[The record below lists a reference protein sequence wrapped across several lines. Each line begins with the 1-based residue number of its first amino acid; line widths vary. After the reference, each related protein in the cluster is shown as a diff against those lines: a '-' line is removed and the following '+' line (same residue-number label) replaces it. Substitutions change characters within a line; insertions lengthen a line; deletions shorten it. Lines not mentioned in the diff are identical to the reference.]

1 VSAQSQKRE
10 FYRPTIDPD
19 RDLRRVGASHI
30 NWVIKLGM
38 DVLTMSCLSNYA
50 FRATAALAIT
60 AGLLSA
66 TPAFSGAHNTP
77 GRVIELIEVT
87 DEQLRVLRTDNPAFS
102 QMDNEELIRL
112 LSILKNE
119 EGMVSGEGVSDEIGV
134 LVLAHG
140 FHGDGYDEFRA
151 AFKSIADVHPTGYG
165 FGLAILE
172 SDHLQKVIDQITS
185 QGAKKIILF
194 PATSALNSGMVRQWE
209 YALNFR
215 EDFSYTAVDK
225 IATNAELIWAP
236 GPIPHP
242 LSGEILRDHAK
253 ALSKDPSNELVI
265 ITGHGPQRK
274 VDNDRELETLQ
285 KHADFMKADVGFYDV
300 RPRNVQDDAP
310 PQVRADNVEVIR
322 GWVNEANAD
331 GKDVIVVTTILT
343 AAGVMEKL
351 ENDTKDLGV
360 RFSSAGLMTNERFSD
375 WLNFAIENTLAQT
388 DN

>member
-1 VSAQSQKRE
+1 MAC
-10 FYRPTIDPD
+10 
-19 RDLRRVGASHI
+19 I
-30 NWVIKLGM
+30 N
-38 DVLTMSCLSNYA
+38 SNV
-50 FRATAALAIT
+50 FRATAALVFT
-60 AGLLSA
+60 ATLLAA
-66 TPAFSGAHNTP
+66 TQVYAGAHNTP
-77 GRVIELIEVT
+77 GRVIELIDVT
-87 DEQLRVLRTDNPAFS
+87 DEQLRVLRSNNPAFS
-102 QMDNEELIRL
+102 QMDDEELTRL
-112 LSILKNE
+112 VSILKNE
-119 EGMVSGEGVSDEIGV
+119 EGMVSDETVSHEIGV

-151 AFKSIADVHPTGYG
+151 AFKPVADVHPTGYG
-165 FGLAILE
+165 FGLAMLE
-172 SDHLQKVIDQITS
+172 SEHLQKVIDQITA
-185 QGAKKIILF
+185 QGARTIILF
-194 PATSALNSGMVRQWE
+194 PATTALNSGMVRQWE

-225 IATNAELIWAP
+225 IKTDAKLVWAP

-274 VDNDRELETLQ
+274 ADNDRELEILQ
-285 KHADFMKADVGFYDV
+285 QHADFVKADVGFYDV

-322 GWVNEANAD
+322 GWVSEAKAE
-331 GKDVIVVTTILT
+331 GREVIVVTTVLT
-343 AAGVMEKL
+343 AAGVMKKL

-360 RFSSAGLMTNERFSD
+360 RFSSAGLMTNQRFSD
-375 WLNFAIENTLAQT
+375 WLNFAIEDTLARA

>member
-1 VSAQSQKRE
+1 MACHSK
-10 FYRPTIDPD
+10 Y
-19 RDLRRVGASHI
+19 
-30 NWVIKLGM
+30 
-38 DVLTMSCLSNYA
+38 VL
-50 FRATAALAIT
+50 RATAALALT
-60 AGLLSA
+60 GGLLGA
-66 TPAFSGAHNTP
+66 TPAFSGGHNTP
-77 GRVIELIEVT
+77 GRVIELIEVS
-87 DEQLRVLRTDNPAFS
+87 DEQLRVLRTNNPAFS
-102 QMDNEELIRL
+102 QMDDEELTRL

-119 EGMVSGEGVSDEIGV
+119 EGMVSDETVSDEIGV

-151 AFKSIADVHPTGYG
+151 AFKPVADAHPTGYG

-172 SDHLQKVIDQITS
+172 SDHLQKVVDQITS

-194 PATSALNSGMVRQWE
+194 PATSSLNSGMVRQWE
-209 YALNFR
+209 YVLNFR
-215 EDFSYTAVDK
+215 EDYSYTSVDK
-225 IATNAELIWAP
+225 ITTDAELIWAP

-253 ALSKDPSNELVI
+253 ALSKDPANELVI

-274 VDNDRELETLQ
+274 ADNDRELEILQ
-285 KHADFMKADVGFYDV
+285 SHADFMKADVGFYDV

-322 GWVNEANAD
+322 GWVKEAKDD
-331 GKDVIVVTTILT
+331 GKDVIIVTTVLT
-343 AAGVMEKL
+343 AAGVMQKL

-375 WLNFAIENTLAQT
+375 WLNFAIEDTLAQV
-388 DN
+388 NN

>member
-1 VSAQSQKRE
+1 MT
-10 FYRPTIDPD
+10 Y
-19 RDLRRVGASHI
+19 
-30 NWVIKLGM
+30 
-38 DVLTMSCLSNYA
+38 LSNYVMK
-50 FRATAALAIT
+50 ATAALVFI
-60 AGLLSA
+60 AGLLA
-66 TPAFSGAHNTP
+66 TAPAFSGAHNTP

-87 DEQLRVLRTDNPAFS
+87 DEQLRVLRTGNPAFS
-102 QMDNEELIRL
+102 QMDDEELIRL

-119 EGMVSGEGVSDEIGV
+119 EGMVSDETVSDEIGV

-151 AFKSIADVHPTGYG
+151 AFKPVADVHPTGYG
-165 FGLAILE
+165 FGLAVLE
-172 SDHLQKVIDQITS
+172 SDHLQKVVDQITS

-215 EDFSYTAVDK
+215 EDFAYTAVDK
-225 IATNAELIWAP
+225 INTNAEMVWAP

-253 ALSKDPSNELVI
+253 TLSKDPSNELLI

-274 VDNDRELETLQ
+274 GDNDLELETLQ
-285 KHADFMKADVGFYDV
+285 KHADFIKADVGFYDV

-310 PQVRADNVEVIR
+310 PQVRAENVEVIR
-322 GWVNEANAD
+322 GWVKEAKAE

-343 AAGVMEKL
+343 AAGVMQKL

-360 RFSSAGLMTNERFSD
+360 RFNNAGLMTNERFSD
-375 WLNFAIENTLAQT
+375 WLNFAIEDTLAQT
-388 DN
+388 NK